1 MLCETKRGILLD
13 VFATTTPSP
22 IESCVVQYDQLNSLQ
37 AGAVSRKLWTRSLDI
52 AGLAFWKA
60 NDVALGTQYVI
71 ESVYACDEMNLAI
84 NQLTDASAGKT
95 LLGEMLPLWWFKHLR
110 ALSDL
115 NFSLKYAWLLAHISS
130 ISMKYA
136 QLKVYRDK
144 IFDESLY
151 ILLHMQ
157 PAQLCTLTR
166 VTMLGESGV
175 DAGGIQREWYT
186 VLTAAVFDPAK
197 GLFVLATDFAYAL
210 NPTSAT
216 AYGPDHLLCY
226 RAIGR
231 LLGRAVLDGQVL
243 PCRLALPLFK
253 AILGTPLSLQDVRYL
268 DTQTYSSLQYL
279 LEHDVS
285 ELGLDFSAAMPAT
298 LEVVDLVPNGR
309 QIAVTNDNKAS
320 YVDCMVRHLLFD
332 RVAAQLTSL
341 LKGVYEV
348 LPQELLM
355 PFDYKELELVL
366 CGVAEV
372 DVADWKASTSVSTT
386 LRRSE
391 SLNWFWDVL
400 EHDMSRDDRSKLLQF
415 TTGSSRVPVQGF
427 RGLTSYDGT
436 LCPFSL
442 QAVAYSVGVLPKA
455 HSCFNRLDLPLY
467 PTRAL
472 MHEALFALVEI
483 ENLEFTIV

>member
-1 MLCETKRGILLD
+1 MLCTTSRAIATGPPQQPRWLSTIQLGARQRTQWQRAIDVYGNPYWRCDSAQAADGCYVVSTKDGISY
-13 VFATTTPSP
+13 T
-22 IESCVVQYDQLNSLQ
+22 LQ
-37 AGAVSRKLWTRSLDI
+37 P
-52 AGLAFWKA
+52 
-60 NDVALGTQYVI
+60 
-71 ESVYACDEMNLAI
+71 
-84 NQLTDASAGKT
+84 LTDASARISQY
-95 LLGEMLPLWWFKHLR
+95 GEHIPSWWFPRCQEIASWTFH
-110 ALSDL
+110 
-115 NFSLKYAWLLAHISS
+115 LKYAWLHSQIHNLLHG
-130 ISMKYA
+130 YA
-136 QLKVYRDK
+136 QVRVYRDR
-144 IFDESLY
+144 IFEES
-151 ILLHMQ
+151 IPLLLLMTAKH
-157 PAQLCTLTR
+157 LCAATR
-166 VTMLGESGV
+166 VMMLGESGV

-186 VLTAAVFDPAK
+186 VLTTAVFDPAK

-320 YVDCMVRHLLFD
+320 YVDCMVRYLLFD
-332 RVAAQLTSL
+332 RVAVQLTSL

-472 MHEALFALVEI
+472 MHEALFALTR
-483 ENLEFTIV
+483 LESAAFTLV